1 MAHRLFHRAFAGIG
15 LIGMLAALASAPV
28 LAQQAAPAQAQ
39 QPVAPAA
46 PATPPLPPVPPAQ
59 LALARQV
66 MVASGIA
73 ESFEPIAGNIA
84 LQLLRA
90 YTQKRPANAKDFEDI
105 LLGMKPEL
113 DAKKNDLINQAAEA
127 YARQIDEN
135 SLKGILAFFA
145 ESGRHEIQVGLA
157 AGAQRCLD
165 GDRHLDEGSR
175 DANGGAC
182 RRGDEEAR
190 CRPRPLSGA
199 RRGISD
205 LPLTLPLRLQA

>member
-39 QPVAPAA
+39 QPAAPIA
-46 PATPPLPPVPPAQ
+46 PATPPPPPVPPAQ

-66 MVASGIA
+66 MVASGVA

-113 DAKKNDLINQAAEA
+113 DAKKNDLLNKAAEA

-135 SLKGILAFFA
+135 SLKGILAFFQSPA
-145 ESGRHEIQVGLA
+145 GMKYKSALPQVLNDVSTVTDTWTKEVATQMGEHVVEEMKKRGVDLGR
-157 AGAQRCLD
+157 
-165 GDRHLDEGSR
+165 
-175 DANGGAC
+175 
-182 RRGDEEAR
+182 
-190 CRPRPLSGA
+190 
-199 RRGISD
+199 
-205 LPLTLPLRLQA
+205 

>member
-1 MAHRLFHRAFAGIG
+1 VAPRFFHRLVAGIG
-15 LIGMLAALASAPV
+15 LLGLLLVSASATV

-39 QPVAPAA
+39 QPAQ
-46 PATPPLPPVPPAQ
+46 PATPPPPPVPPAQ

-113 DAKKNDLINQAAEA
+113 DAKKNDLINKAAEA
-127 YARQIDEN
+127 YARQIDEA
-135 SLKGILAFFA
+135 SLKGILAFFQSPA
-145 ESGRHEIQVGLA
+145 GMKYKAALPQVLNEVSTVTDSWTKEIATQMGERVVQEMKKRGVDLGR
-157 AGAQRCLD
+157 
-165 GDRHLDEGSR
+165 
-175 DANGGAC
+175 
-182 RRGDEEAR
+182 
-190 CRPRPLSGA
+190 
-199 RRGISD
+199 
-205 LPLTLPLRLQA
+205 

>member
-1 MAHRLFHRAFAGIG
+1 VAHRLFHRAFAGIG

-39 QPVAPAA
+39 QPAA
-46 PATPPLPPVPPAQ
+46 PATPPPPVPPEQ
-59 LALARQV
+59 IALARQV

-105 LLGMKPEL
+105 LLSMKPEL
-113 DAKKNDLINQAAEA
+113 DAKTKELINKAAEA

-135 SLKGILAFFA
+135 SLKAILAFFQSPA
-145 ESGRHEIQVGLA
+145 GMKYKSALPQVLNEVSAVTDAWTKQVATQMGEHVVEEMKKRGVDLGR
-157 AGAQRCLD
+157 
-165 GDRHLDEGSR
+165 
-175 DANGGAC
+175 
-182 RRGDEEAR
+182 
-190 CRPRPLSGA
+190 
-199 RRGISD
+199 
-205 LPLTLPLRLQA
+205 